1 MPNKTAAKDDRS
13 SAKAACHRGRLR
25 WHETRI
31 HDSRQAESR
40 DAAEDTADLA
50 SQLAGIRGADRARPD
65 SRSGSLSDAAP
76 AVQAQ
81 SRVPAYL
88 TAISPLG
95 PRAARP
101 LPPRWRA
108 RWRASRPRSQQA

>member
-13 SAKAACHRGRLR
+13 SAKAACHRGRVR

-40 DAAEDTADLA
+40 DAAEDTTDLA

-76 AVQAQ
+76 AVQAR
-81 SRVPAYL
+81 SRVPAHL
-88 TAISPLG
+88 TSISPPGTAGG
-95 PRAARP
+95 PPAATA
-101 LPPRWRA
+101 LA
-108 RWRASRPRSQQA
+108 G